1 MHYILVYMMKRLIL
15 GVFCGKKYGGQAMNK
30 NREKFIELAEKR
42 VTRAIK
48 DLRLVGNLANK
59 TNYSYTDDDTKK
71 IFITLESELKN
82 LRRKFESTS
91 SDDDIV
97 FKL

>member
-1 MHYILVYMMKRLIL
+1 
-15 GVFCGKKYGGQAMNK
+15 MNK
-30 NREKFIELAEKR
+30 NRDKFIELAEKR
-42 VTRAIK
+42 VTKSIK

-59 TNYSYTDDDTKK
+59 SNYSYSEDDAKK
-71 IFITLESELKN
+71 IVAALENELKN

-91 SDDDIV
+91 TDEDFI

>member
-1 MHYILVYMMKRLIL
+1 MS
-15 GVFCGKKYGGQAMNK
+15 K

-42 VTRAIK
+42 VTKAIK

-59 TNYSYTDDDTKK
+59 TNYSYTDDDSKK
-71 IFITLESELKN
+71 ILVVLENELKN
-82 LRRKFESTS
+82 VRRKFESTS
-91 SDDDIV
+91 SDEDII

>member
-1 MHYILVYMMKRLIL
+1 MS
-15 GVFCGKKYGGQAMNK
+15 K

-42 VTRAIK
+42 VTKTIK

-59 TNYSYTDDDTKK
+59 TNYNYTDDDSKK
-71 IFITLESELKN
+71 ILNVLENELKN
-82 LRRKFESTS
+82 VRRKFESTS
-91 SDDDIV
+91 SDEDIV

>member
-1 MHYILVYMMKRLIL
+1 MS
-15 GVFCGKKYGGQAMNK
+15 K
-30 NREKFIELAEKR
+30 NREKFIELAQKR

-59 TNYSYTDDDTKK
+59 TNYSYTKEDAKK
-71 IFITLESELKN
+71 ILTALENETKN
-82 LRRKFESTS
+82 VRKKFESTS
-91 SDDDIV
+91 TDAEII